1 MAKSGVIAGGIVLL
15 FMAIVGYF
23 LPVSG
28 DGHTAFQDDDIC
40 SSGGANQMA
49 LAFGL
54 TNVIQECQLAKLVTF
69 GIYGFGL
76 IGIILVTVGAVVS
89 GKKD

>member
-1 MAKSGVIAGGIVLL
+1 MAKSEVITGGGVFL
-15 FMAIVGYF
+15 FLAIVVYF
-23 LPVSG
+23 LPISD
-28 DGHTAFQDDDIC
+28 DGHTAFQDDEIC

-49 LAFGL
+49 MTYGL
-54 TNVIQECQLAKLVTF
+54 TGIQQACQLAKLITF

-76 IGIILVTVGAVVS
+76 IGIVLVTVGLVVS

>member
-1 MAKSGVIAGGIVLL
+1 MAKVGVVAGGILLL
-15 FMAIVGYF
+15 FMAIMVYF
-23 LPVSG
+23 LPISE
-28 DGHTAFQDDDIC
+28 DGHTAFQDDEIC

-54 TNVIQECQLAKLVTF
+54 TGILQACQLAKLITF

-76 IGIILVTVGAVVS
+76 IGIILVTVGVVVS

>member
-1 MAKSGVIAGGIVLL
+1 MAKSEVITGGGVFL
-15 FMAIVGYF
+15 FLAIVVYF
-23 LPVSG
+23 LPISE
-28 DGHTAFQDDDIC
+28 DGHTAFQDDEIC

-49 LAFGL
+49 LTYGI
-54 TNVIQECQLAKLVTF
+54 TNIIQKCQLAKLITF

-76 IGIILVTVGAVVS
+76 IGIVLVTVGLVVS